1 MANAPQPINTPLT
14 EPFYAAAAEGRL
26 LIQRCRATG
35 RHQWYPRAHSVHDI
49 RADVEWVEASGR
61 GEVYTFSVV
70 GRSPFDDVAA
80 PYVFAIVELEE
91 GVRMA
96 ANLVGVEPDQVR
108 IGMPVRVTF
117 EQRGDTSLPVF
128 EAA

>member
-1 MANAPQPINTPLT
+1 MANAPQPIKTPLT

-49 RADVEWVEASGR
+49 RADVDWEEASGR

-70 GRSPFDDVAA
+70 NRSPFDDVEA
-80 PYVFAIVELEE
+80 PFVFAIVELEE

-96 ANLVGVEPDQVR
+96 TNIVGIDPDQVR
-108 IGMPVRVTF
+108 IGMPVRVRF
-117 EQRGDTSLPVF
+117 EQRGETALPVF